1 MNISFILVGNY
12 LRIKYPD
19 IKLFTPGLI
28 KENSSYQRDEQLNKT
43 KMNTLTCPRRENW
56 LYTKVENKTR
66 N

>member
-43 KMNTLTCPRRENW
+43 KMNTLTCPRREN
-56 LYTKVENKTR
+56 
-66 N
+66 